1 MIPRFE
7 PKYPS
12 FQIYCSV
19 LTPFKAV
26 LAKSC
31 DGAWLGKMKQYFES
45 RGSNPAIED
54 ADDAKAGRQLAAGAR
69 ETNVCGELPKSAR
82 VLRMVNR

>member
-1 MIPRFE
+1 M
-7 PKYPS
+7 
-12 FQIYCSV
+12 
-19 LTPFKAV
+19 
-26 LAKSC
+26 
-31 DGAWLGKMKQYFES
+31 GKMKQYFES

-69 ETNVCGELPKSAR
+69 ETNVCGEHPKSAR